1 MRKYYTLRLKNK
13 QLIIFL
19 FICLLLVIS
28 VKKYISHRKAE
39 QFFDSY
45 IQTFISDVD
54 CGIFDEEYKKMVKK
68 EAK

>member
-1 MRKYYTLRLKNK
+1 
-13 QLIIFL
+13 
-19 FICLLLVIS
+19 LLVIS